1 MLEPIRVALEEARFD
16 TGGRLHLRGWALAA
30 RGLRRIDV
38 FFAERRRGVAETGLP
53 RADVAAAFPDYPDAP
68 LSGFALTLPLP
79 AEPIAD
85 DFVTVVAIDR
95 DGESLSSTLP
105 ASIPAAGES
114 PGAPLL
120 VMLEDARITDGGALR
135 VRGWAVC
142 VTAIESVEVF
152 LGSQPLGGAIHNLSR
167 EDVGRAHPAYP
178 NADRAGF
185 LLEIPGFAQPV
196 AGRSLRVVV
205 AAQGGH
211 RDEVTATL

>member
-68 LSGFALTLPLP
+68 LSGFALTLPTGG
-79 AEPIAD
+79 PIAD